1 MAVPSSGELRLIQD
15 IALEVD
21 GSASG
26 SNISLNTLSASAGFS
41 PPNGMLEFYGYS
53 SSVAPSVITNSSTG
67 IGETSMTLN
76 GNVTTDGGDT
86 IIERG
91 FYFGTQSRAYIDNPK
106 YVVGGTTGSFSLTR
120 SGLSGGTGYYCWA
133 FATNS
138 KGTTFGSRV
147 YAATIAVFYPTY
159 AAVSTSNS
167 NSGTRAYFS
176 AGFLGY
182 DYRFRSYLYYL
193 NPNTGSWINR
203 DYYTAR
209 PPSGYATVYWNVNQE
224 FSKNK
229 AIGPDL
235 GVMATNAKNKWA
247 VYSDQYSYPQH
258 PFNVYSFNVS
268 KVSPKVFSNIVID
281 GFTYMYNDS
290 NTNTV
295 AGRALMYSGN
305 QTASPMWMSM
315 DFNYS

>member
-26 SNISLNTLSASAGFS
+26 SNISLNTLSASAEFS
-41 PPNGMLEFYGYS
+41 SPNGMLEFYGYS
-53 SSVAPSVITNSSTG
+53 SSVAPSVLTNSSTG

-76 GNVTTDGGDT
+76 GNVTTDGGDA

-138 KGTTFGSRV
+138 KGTTFGSMV
-147 YAATIAVFYPTY
+147 YAATIAIFYPTY
-159 AAVSTSNS
+159 AAVDTGNS

-176 AGFLGY
+176 SGFLGN

-193 NPNTGSWINR
+193 NPYTGSWINR
-203 DYYTAR
+203 HYYTAR
-209 PPSGYATVYWNVNQE
+209 PPSGKATVYWNVLQE
-224 FSKNK
+224 YGNNK
-229 AIGPDL
+229 AIGSDL
-235 GVMATNAKNKWA
+235 GIMAINTKNKWA
-247 VYSDQYSYPQH
+247 TYTDEFSTTPH
-258 PFNVYSFNVS
+258 PFNAHSMNVS
-268 KVSPKVFSNIVID
+268 RSSGRTFSNAVVT
-281 GFTYMYNDS
+281 GFTYMYNTS
-290 NTNTV
+290 TATKV
-295 AGRALMYSGN
+295 EGRSFQYDGN
-305 QTASPMWMSM
+305 ASQTPMWIAF
-315 DFNYS
+315 DFDYS

>member
-26 SNISLNTLSASAGFS
+26 SNISLNTLSASAEFS
-41 PPNGMLEFYGYS
+41 SPNGMLEFYGYS
-53 SSVAPSVITNSSTG
+53 SSVAPSVLTNSSTG

-147 YAATIAVFYPTY
+147 YAATIAVFNPTY
-159 AAVSTSNS
+159 SAVNTANS
-167 NSGTRAYFS
+167 SSGTRAYFS

-203 DYYTAR
+203 HYYTSR
-209 PPSGYATVYWNVNQE
+209 PPSGKATVYWNVSQE
-224 FSKNK
+224 YSSNK
-229 AIGPDL
+229 AIGSDL
-235 GVMATNAKNKWA
+235 GVMATNTKNKWA
-247 VYSDQYSYPQH
+247 VYSDEHSYPQH
-258 PFNVYSFNVS
+258 PFNAYEFNVG

-281 GFTYMYNDS
+281 GFTLIYDYSNSNSVIASAFMYE
-290 NTNTV
+290 
-295 AGRALMYSGN
+295 GN
-305 QTASPMWMSM
+305 QTRSPMWMSM